1 MTRKSSLISSRTWL
15 LRRPAAAAAA
25 FLAVAA
31 VAAVAPAAE
40 PAACLSPDPAQ
51 WPTPSKPYF
60 MIAMDTSGSMNQNV
74 VPANTSSCTGYG
86 TTRIGHAKCALKNT
100 LMAYSGQVNFGLAA
114 FANVMSGCSSGCYAN
129 CNFTDMPGNYGNL
142 SNPNLH
148 GCGPEPDPTVPFS
161 ATRSGGYVL
170 VPMQSDDYW
179 NSPHTPSNLDEMLRW
194 VDNDCTNS
202 VELWGKFATASNGLL
217 RDMYRYFSNQ
227 WTHPAGSPTYVSPL
241 GAVAQGE
248 RACRSVNVIFMT
260 DGDEDCDTDPID
272 GTAVGGAAAD
282 AAAKLLAGFT
292 KGGIT
297 WSVKTHV
304 INFAGGSPATTD
316 AIAAAGGTGSSIFAA
331 NETQLAAALSR
342 IIAGSVAPE
351 SCDNTDN
358 NCNGCTD
365 EGFKHFCDDPPT
377 AGSCCAWTTQAQ
389 RTTCLAGYT
398 ASISAANPKGD
409 VTKLPCTTPSQQQ
422 DPASWL
428 CFDPGERCDNLDN
441 NCQSGVDEG
450 ITKCGS
456 PLHCPKPETCNGQD
470 DNCDGLIDEG
480 YVCGAT
486 CVPKPEICDGCDND
500 CDGIVDNGIA
510 PIPCGQASPPNCA
523 GSITCKA
530 VSGTVTPGACVIGG
544 GFNTCS
550 NNPQPETC
558 DNLDNNC
565 NGIVDDGIAAAPC
578 VPQGTPG
585 GLVFGGSSQCKRG
598 TQACGGTCVG
608 FVGPSP
614 EICDGIDNDCDG
626 QVDEGAVGVGQP
638 CGVNQLPCTPGTTAC
653 VSGVL
658 VCQGGLQPKPEVC
671 DGNDNDCDGQVDE
684 TPLADA
690 PAPGMNGCWGLP
702 GNCCHF
708 PAMNPTVSWCPP
720 AGASCS
726 DNGSLTPPCNK
737 GTLVCS
743 GNGGWT
749 CGNSHPPGAEVC
761 NGIDDNCN
769 GQVDDGTLPQVGQT
783 CGTNVGDCKPGL
795 LACTAGILD
804 CVGDVPPT
812 SEICDGKDND
822 CDGNVDNG
830 IPTGGP
836 CAAPYDAA
844 AYPGNRT
851 AAPCQPGILQ
861 CNGMGGLVCVGGVGP
876 SPERCDGIDNDCD
889 GNVDETGPAPDGIN
903 GSKNPLPPPPLPP
916 SPDASIGD
924 PCGVSVGECKQ
935 GAYACIN
942 GLFSCIGS
950 QSKAPEVCDCL
961 DNDCD
966 GKTDNPS
973 PGGPALCSAGKD
985 CVKSGAQC
993 QCARPCSPQLE
1004 FPCPGGQTCVEVTS
1018 SETSAPAGFHCVVDP
1033 CVDCP
1038 SKTVK
1043 DGSGK
1048 VVCAPAGTTLPGCVT
1063 PPVCVCKGQNG
1074 CQDPCVGVTCSSGE
1088 VCAASGPNAGKC
1100 VVDNCF
1106 NTPCQG
1112 CGKVCNLG
1120 SCVDNPCASMTCP
1133 AGQACKPSGDFT
1145 KGICV
1150 GSCADVTCPSGQA
1163 CVDGACSPT
1172 CPTACAAGETC
1183 DLSKSPPSCVTSMCS
1198 PTSCPNGGCCDPRSG
1213 ACGNC
1218 ACAGVVCPDG
1228 QSCSEG
1234 QCVKGGTS
1242 SSSTSSTSTG
1252 SAGSTSSTG
1261 SETSS
1266 SSGSGGEGGAG
1277 GTPHG
1282 VWGLPTGGGGCAC
1295 SLEAGDDHAR
1305 EGRWAITALALALV
1319 SAGARRRRRG

>member
-1 MTRKSSLISSRTWL
+1 MRLACPSVTIARPAALLGGALFALSLGAP
-15 LRRPAAAAAA
+15 RPAAAA
-25 FLAVAA
+25 
-31 VAAVAPAAE
+31 E
-40 PAACLSPDPAQ
+40 PASCLSPDPSV
-51 WPTPSKPYF
+51 WPAPSKPYF
-60 MIAMDTSGSMNQNV
+60 MLLVDTSGSMISPV
-74 VPANTSSCTGYG
+74 SPAPSCTGYDA
-86 TTRIGHAKCALKNT
+86 TRMGHARCAVKNT
-100 LMAYSGQVNFGLAA
+100 VLAFSGEVNFGLGEYAA
-114 FANVMSGCSSGCYAN
+114 AMTNCSATC
-129 CNFTDMPGNYGNL
+129 YGNA
-142 SNPNLH
+142 SNNPIPGCRLKCFAAELAQT
-148 GCGPEPDPTVPFS
+148 GGICAACGPLDTMGD
-161 ATRSGGYVL
+161 ATTRHGANLL
-170 VPMQSDDYW
+170 VGMQVDNFWSM
-179 NSPHTPSNLDEMLRW
+179 TPSTTNVPQILQY
-194 VDNDCTNS
+194 VDNNCTNNLEITS
-202 VELWGKFATASNGLL
+202 VPTDGSPFGKTPLNGAL
-217 RDMYRYFSNQ
+217 RDMKRYFQ
-227 WTHPAGSPTYVSPL
+227 TGWTNPDTNVTFPTPL
-241 GAVAQGE
+241 DVND
-248 RACRSVNVIFMT
+248 RPCRSVNVILLT
-260 DGDEDCDTDPID
+260 DGDETCDTQADAVNAAASLYA
-272 GTAVGGAAAD
+272 GVTVGG
-282 AAAKLLAGFT
+282 KTF
-292 KGGIT
+292 K
-297 WSVKTHV
+297 VKTHV
-304 INFAGGSPATTD
+304 INFAGGNQTNTD
-316 AIAAAGGTGSSIFAA
+316 AIANAGGTGLSQFAT
-331 NETQLAAALSR
+331 NEVQLSQALST
-342 IIAGSVAPE
+342 IISGAIKPE
-351 SCDNTDN
+351 TCDNTDN

-836 CAAPYDAA
+836 CSLPYDTN
-844 AYPGNRT
+844 AYPGDRT

-876 SPERCDGIDNDCD
+876 SPELCDGKDNDCD
-889 GNVDETGPAPDGIN
+889 GNVDETGVAPDGIN
-903 GSKNPLPPPPLPP
+903 GSKNPMPPP
-916 SPDASIGD
+916 AGAIGD
-924 PCGVSVGECKQ
+924 ACGVSVGECKQ
-935 GAYACIN
+935 GTYACIN

-973 PGGPALCSAGKD
+973 PGGPPLCGAGKD
-985 CVKSGAQC
+985 CVKSGSQC
-993 QCARPCSPQLE
+993 QCAPKCSPQGE
-1004 FPCPGGQTCVEVTS
+1004 FPCPGGQTCLEVIS
-1018 SETSAPAGFHCVVDP
+1018 SETSAPVSFHCVADP
-1033 CVDCP
+1033 CASCGTA
-1038 SKTVK
+1038 TVK
-1043 DGSGK
+1043 NAKGE

-1063 PPVCVCKGQNG
+1063 PPVCVCKGQSG
-1074 CQDPCVGVTCSSGE
+1074 CQDPCVGVTCPSGQ
-1088 VCAASGPNAGKC
+1088 VCTGFGPNAGKC
-1100 VVDNCF
+1100 VADNCF
-1106 NTPCQG
+1106 NSPCQG
-1112 CGKVCNLG
+1112 CGKVCNHG
-1120 SCVDNPCASMTCP
+1120 SCVNNPCASMTCP
-1133 AGQACKPSGDFT
+1133 SGQVCKPSGDFST
-1145 KGICV
+1145 AACV
-1150 GSCADVTCPSGQA
+1150 PSCASVTCPSGKT
-1163 CVDGACSPT
+1163 CVDGACVDGCNP
-1172 CPTACAAGETC
+1172 PCATGQVC
-1183 DLSKSPPSCVTSMCS
+1183 NLSASPPVCVADHCQ
-1198 PTSCPNGGCCDPRSG
+1198 PNPCTDGSSCDPVTG
-1213 ACGNC
+1213 ACGNSPC
-1218 ACAGVVCPDG
+1218 EGVVCPNG
-1228 QSCSEG
+1228 EICMAG
-1234 QCVKGGTS
+1234 QCVGGS
-1242 SSSTSSTSTG
+1242 S
-1252 SAGSTSSTG
+1252 
-1261 SETSS
+1261 SS
-1266 SSGSGGEGGAG
+1266 SSGSTSSSSSVSASSASSSASGAG
-1277 GTPHG
+1277 GG
-1282 VWGLPTGGGGCAC
+1282 DGSIWGLPTGGGGCAC
-1295 SLEAGDDHAR
+1295 TTTPEPSRTSGAQL
-1305 EGRWAITALALALV
+1305 LLLV
-1319 SAGARRRRRG
+1319 AAAAVSHRRRRGREKRAAGEEVSR